1 MLVRNVDRTPAEP
14 MELEGAREV
23 TLRMMISRRDGAP
36 NFALRHFTVG
46 VGGHTPR
53 HRHDYEHE
61 NYIISGRGTVEAD
74 GEVREIGAGDVVL
87 VPPGALHQYV
97 NTHPREPLVMLCLV
111 PTTFDSGEGPCP
123 VPGS

>member
-1 MLVRNVDRTPAEP
+1 MLVRSVARTAGQP
-14 MELEGAREV
+14 MEMEGAHGV
-23 TLRMMISRRDGAP
+23 TLRMMISRQDGAP
-36 NFALRHFTVG
+36 NFALRHFTVD

-53 HRHDYEHE
+53 HRHPYEHE

-74 GEVREIGAGDVVL
+74 GEIRTIRAGDVVL

-97 NTHPREPLVMLCLV
+97 NTHSAEPLVMLCLV
-111 PTTFDSGEGPCP
+111 PTTFDDGQGSRP